1 MPAAMLDTLRCAQS
15 LKEAG
20 FTQQQADGTA
30 RVLGDALAGVA
41 NKGGPGRHQEVS
53 RGIHR

>member
-30 RVLGDALAGVA
+30 RVLGDALAAV
-41 NKGGPGRHQEVS
+41 GPGS
-53 RGIHR
+53 RRSFVHLQ